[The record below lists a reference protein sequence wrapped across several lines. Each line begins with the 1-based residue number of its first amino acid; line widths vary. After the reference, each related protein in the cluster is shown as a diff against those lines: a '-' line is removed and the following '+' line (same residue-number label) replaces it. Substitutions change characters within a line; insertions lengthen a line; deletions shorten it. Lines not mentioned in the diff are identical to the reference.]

1 MAGGLKII
9 KGKIKSV
16 GSIRK
21 ITRTMEM
28 ISVSKMKKAVQQTLS
43 VRPYAVHALELIE
56 SISRE
61 VTEVHPLFVSPK
73 NSTKELLILVS
84 SNKGLCGSYNTNISR
99 SLLQFLK
106 SHTKEKLDVVAIG
119 KFSEKIARRLKLNIV
134 ASFIDLENYTSID
147 DTRVLSKYVLD
158 QFALSTYTS
167 VFALFTNYV
176 KASVYRPMIRQ
187 VLPVVP
193 QIFENLLEEIAE
205 GSQEVKEEL
214 EKPKPLYTFEPSA
227 STILSTVVP
236 QLLHVVLHQVLTESH
251 ASEHSARMFAMK
263 QATDAATDMLK
274 GLKLKYNRI
283 RQDAVTQEIAEISS
297 GAVALSAS

>member
-9 KGKIKSV
+9 KSKIKSV

-56 SISRE
+56 SISKE
-61 VTEVHPLFVSPK
+61 TIDVHPLFVSPK
-73 NSTKELLILVS
+73 GATKELLILVS

-99 SLLQFLK
+99 ALSQFLA
-106 SHTKEKLDVVAIG
+106 SHDKESLDVIAIG
-119 KFSEKIARRLKLNIV
+119 KFSEKVARRLKLNIV
-134 ASFIDLENYTSID
+134 ASFIDLENYTSVD
-147 DTRVLSKYVLD
+147 DTRALSHFVLE
-158 QFALSTYTS
+158 QFATGTYTS

-176 KASVYRPMIRQ
+176 KASTYKPIIRQ
-187 VLPVVP
+187 TLPVVAKT
-193 QIFENLLEEIAE
+193 FENLLEEIAE
-205 GSQEVKEEL
+205 GSEEVKEEL

-227 STILSTVVP
+227 SKILSTVVP
-236 QLLHVVLHQVLTESH
+236 QLLHVVFHQILTESH

-274 GLKLKYNRI
+274 GLKLKYNRV